1 MEYDFDVLIVGA
13 GPAGMA
19 AAVRAA
25 ELGARV
31 AVVERAKLGGTCVN
45 SGCVPTR
52 VLAKTARLY
61 REVRTAYDYGIVVA
75 EPAVDWQQIV
85 RRVRST
91 VDRVLA
97 AKNYDAVARRLGIEL
112 VTGDATF
119 TGPHTLDVDGRAV
132 TAGSVIL
139 GVGGNARRLPIPGA
153 EHAVL
158 PAEVLDLP
166 ALPGTLAIIGGGHTG
181 AQLATIFHALGT
193 RVLLLDLAPRI
204 LTTEDADVSAAVT
217 DGFRTRGVRV
227 ETGIAGIEK
236 IIRDDDG
243 ALHLHWGN
251 AAGEHVEALDAVVMA
266 AGWPANVE
274 ALGLAAAGVEAL
286 RNAIPVDEYLRTNVE
301 HIFVAGDANGS
312 SMLVQAAV
320 FEGETAAENAV
331 LGTQRTTPHHL
342 LPAGGFTDPD
352 YAGVGLTEEAARVR
366 DREACVVVVPYGD
379 VERPIIDDREQGFLK
394 LVVDR
399 HRELILGAHAVGE
412 NAVEVIQAVAAA
424 MAAGTDVATLARVKF
439 AYPTYTAIIGE
450 AARAAL
456 RRGSAG

>member
-1 MEYDFDVLIVGA
+1 MECDFDVLIVGA

-31 AVVERAKLGGTCVN
+31 AVVERARLGGTCVN

-75 EPAVDWQQIV
+75 EPSVDWPQIV

-97 AKNYDAVARRLGIEL
+97 AKGYDDVVARLGITL
-112 VTGDATF
+112 LTGEASF
-119 TGPHTLDVDGRAV
+119 VDSHALTVGDRSV

-139 GVGGNARRLPIPGA
+139 CVGGNARRLPIPGA

-158 PAEVLDLP
+158 PPDILDLP
-166 ALPGTLAIIGGGHTG
+166 DLPRSIAVIGGGHTG
-181 AQLATIFHALGT
+181 AQLATIFHALGS

-204 LTTEDADVSAAVT
+204 LTTEDAAVSAAVT
-217 DGFRTRGVRV
+217 AGFRTRGVRV
-227 ETGIAGIEK
+227 ETGIGGIHQITK
-236 IIRDDDG
+236 DDG
-243 ALHLHWGN
+243 GLHLYWTGPT
-251 AAGEHVEALDAVVMA
+251 GEQVEAFDTIVMA
-266 AGWPANVE
+266 AGWPANIE
-274 ALGLAAAGVEAL
+274 PLDLAAAGVQAQ
-286 RNAIPVDEYLRTNVE
+286 RNAIPVDDYLRSNVP
-301 HIFVAGDANGS
+301 HVYVAGDANGS

-331 LGTQRTTPHHL
+331 LGAHRTTPHHL

-352 YAGVGLTEEAARVR
+352 YAGVGLTEEAARAR
-366 DREACVVVVPYGD
+366 DPEATVVVVPYRE

-394 LVVDR
+394 LVLDR

-439 AYPTYTAIIGE
+439 AYPTYTAIVGQ
-450 AARAAL
+450 AAR
-456 RRGSAG
+456 SARQPKQHP